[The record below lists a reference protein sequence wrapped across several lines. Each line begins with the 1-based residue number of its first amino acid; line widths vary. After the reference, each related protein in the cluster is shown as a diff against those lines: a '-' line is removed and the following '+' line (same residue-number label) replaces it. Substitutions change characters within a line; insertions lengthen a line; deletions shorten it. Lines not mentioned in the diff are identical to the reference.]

1 MTTKHEKYHFSV
13 FLLIT
18 HGIIKKIG
26 TEKFLKIAPS
36 AWAGF
41 EEDRCKSR

>member
-18 HGIIKKIG
+18 HGFIKKIG
-26 TEKFLKIAPS
+26 SEKNSKNS
-36 AWAGF
+36 AVGVGWL
-41 EEDRCKSR
+41 